1 MDVSAA
7 SYLRNCVVD
16 QIPSYVFF
24 SGSSL
29 RWGRP
34 NPPAKPLHL
43 QALVRKRSN
52 VESLRESLGGGGERE
67 KGVEDLLDGGE
78 NRLPLQDGDA
88 GVKEGASA
96 SDLTSGKVIVVT
108 PEAEKDGVNVEAGD
122 EVKRPGPSNGGGQTT
137 TLPRLPPPSSP
148 RCRLSL
154 ALSEPGGTQHQ
165 RSKLSPSQLDS
176 LRIRPVMQV
185 MSPISRPGELSLM
198 PRVRPLEGGSGIMMG
213 QASLSL
219 TRASP
224 RQRQFRTT
232 SPLTMRQGAEQQIQ
246 AGLGLQGN
254 HSPTCRPASL
264 SIGPECWPPQA
275 GGFMAI
281 SQGHQSPSVLPRSSA
296 DPRLCPPSQRRARP
310 ASVASPTPSQV
321 VGSPQLWTAENSSPQ
336 AWQVATG
343 RPDLTSTSC
352 LPFCP
357 SWPG

>member
-1 MDVSAA
+1 M
-7 SYLRNCVVD
+7 
-16 QIPSYVFF
+16 
-24 SGSSL
+24 

-34 NPPAKPLHL
+34 TPPTKPSHL

-52 VESLRESLGGGGERE
+52 VESLRGTMDGGGERE
-67 KGVEDLLDGGE
+67 KSGEGLLDGGE
-78 NRLPLQDGDA
+78 NSLPPQHLARKDGDT
-88 GVKEGASA
+88 GEKEGVPA

-122 EVKRPGPSNGGGQTT
+122 EGKRPGPSNGGGQTT

-154 ALSEPGGTQHQ
+154 ALSEPGGTQHHC
-165 RSKLSPSQLDS
+165 SKLSPSQLDS
-176 LRIRPVMQV
+176 LRMRPVMQV

-198 PRVRPLEGGSGIMMG
+198 PRVRPLEGGSGIVMG

-224 RQRQFRTT
+224 RLRQIRTT
-232 SPLTMRQGAEQQIQ
+232 SPLTMRPGAEPQIQ

-254 HSPTCRPASL
+254 HSPRCRPASL

-281 SQGHQSPSVLPRSSA
+281 SQGHQSPSVLPGSPA

-321 VGSPQLWTAENSSPQ
+321 VGSPQLWTSENSSPQ

-343 RPDLTSTSC
+343 RPDLASTSG

>member
-1 MDVSAA
+1 
-7 SYLRNCVVD
+7 
-16 QIPSYVFF
+16 
-24 SGSSL
+24 
-29 RWGRP
+29 
-34 NPPAKPLHL
+34 
-43 QALVRKRSN
+43 
-52 VESLRESLGGGGERE
+52 
-67 KGVEDLLDGGE
+67 
-78 NRLPLQDGDA
+78 
-88 GVKEGASA
+88 
-96 SDLTSGKVIVVT
+96 
-108 PEAEKDGVNVEAGD
+108 
-122 EVKRPGPSNGGGQTT
+122 
-137 TLPRLPPPSSP
+137 
-148 RCRLSL
+148 
-154 ALSEPGGTQHQ
+154 
-165 RSKLSPSQLDS
+165 
-176 LRIRPVMQV
+176 
-185 MSPISRPGELSLM
+185 
-198 PRVRPLEGGSGIMMG
+198 MG

-246 AGLGLQGN
+246 AGLSLQGN
-254 HSPTCRPASL
+254 HSPACGPASL

-275 GGFMAI
+275 GGFIAI

-321 VGSPQLWTAENSSPQ
+321 VGSPQLCTSENSSPQ

>member
-1 MDVSAA
+1 MS
-7 SYLRNCVVD
+7 
-16 QIPSYVFF
+16 FF

-34 NPPAKPLHL
+34 TPPAKPLHL

-52 VESLRESLGGGGERE
+52 VESLRGTLVGGGERK
-67 KGVEDLLDGGE
+67 KGCEGLLDGGE
-78 NRLPLQDGDA
+78 NSLPLQDGDT
-88 GVKEGASA
+88 GVKEGVPAP
-96 SDLTSGKVIVVT
+96 DLTFGEELQSGEVIVVT
-108 PEAEKDGVNVEAGD
+108 PEAEKDGVNVEAG
-122 EVKRPGPSNGGGQTT
+122 EEGKRPGPLNGGGQTT

-154 ALSEPGGTQHQ
+154 ALSEPGGTQH
-165 RSKLSPSQLDS
+165 RCSKLSPSQLDS
-176 LRIRPVMQV
+176 LRMRPVMQV

-198 PRVRPLEGGSGIMMG
+198 PRVRPLEGGSGIVMG

-224 RQRQFRTT
+224 RLRQSRTT
-232 SPLTMRQGAEQQIQ
+232 SPLTTRQGAEPQIQ

-264 SIGPECWPPQA
+264 STGPECWPPQT
-275 GGFMAI
+275 GVFMAI
-281 SQGHQSPSVLPRSSA
+281 SQGHQSPSILPRSPA
-296 DPRLCPPSQRRARP
+296 DPRLCPPSQRRPRP

-321 VGSPQLWTAENSSPQ
+321 VGSPQLWTLENSSPQ
-336 AWQVATG
+336 AWQVATV

>member
-1 MDVSAA
+1 M
-7 SYLRNCVVD
+7 
-16 QIPSYVFF
+16 
-24 SGSSL
+24 

-34 NPPAKPLHL
+34 TPPTKPLHL

-52 VESLRESLGGGGERE
+52 VESLRGTMVGGGERE
-67 KGVEDLLDGGE
+67 KGGEGLLDGGE

-108 PEAEKDGVNVEAGD
+108 PEAEKDGVNVEAG
-122 EVKRPGPSNGGGQTT
+122 EEGKRPGPSNGGGQTT

-165 RSKLSPSQLDS
+165 RSKLSPSQLAS

-185 MSPISRPGELSLM
+185 MSPILRSGEVSLM
-198 PRVRPLEGGSGIMMG
+198 PRVRPLEGGSGIVMG

-224 RQRQFRTT
+224 RLRQIRTT
-232 SPLTMRQGAEQQIQ
+232 SPLMMRPGAEQQIQ

-281 SQGHQSPSVLPRSSA
+281 SQGHQSPSVLPRSPA
-296 DPRLCPPSQRRARP
+296 DPRLCPPRQRRLRP
-310 ASVASPTPSQV
+310 ASIASPTPSQV

-336 AWQVATG
+336 AWQVATV
-343 RPDLTSTSC
+343 RPDLTSMSC

>member
-1 MDVSAA
+1 M
-7 SYLRNCVVD
+7 
-16 QIPSYVFF
+16 
-24 SGSSL
+24 

-34 NPPAKPLHL
+34 TPPTKPLHL

-52 VESLRESLGGGGERE
+52 VESLRGTLRGGGERE

-122 EVKRPGPSNGGGQTT
+122 EGKRPGPSNGGGQTT

-154 ALSEPGGTQHQ
+154 ALSEPGGTQHHH
-165 RSKLSPSQLDS
+165 SKLSSSQLDS
-176 LRIRPVMQV
+176 LRMRPVMQV

-198 PRVRPLEGGSGIMMG
+198 PRVRPLEGGSGIVMG

-224 RQRQFRTT
+224 RLRQIRTT
-232 SPLTMRQGAEQQIQ
+232 SPLTMRPGAEQQIQ

-281 SQGHQSPSVLPRSSA
+281 SQGHQSPSVLPRSPA
-296 DPRLCPPSQRRARP
+296 DPHLCPPSQRRARP

-321 VGSPQLWTAENSSPQ
+321 VGSPQLWTSENSSPQ

-343 RPDLTSTSC
+343 RPNLTSTSC

>member
-1 MDVSAA
+1 
-7 SYLRNCVVD
+7 
-16 QIPSYVFF
+16 
-24 SGSSL
+24 
-29 RWGRP
+29 
-34 NPPAKPLHL
+34 
-43 QALVRKRSN
+43 
-52 VESLRESLGGGGERE
+52 
-67 KGVEDLLDGGE
+67 
-78 NRLPLQDGDA
+78 
-88 GVKEGASA
+88 
-96 SDLTSGKVIVVT
+96 
-108 PEAEKDGVNVEAGD
+108 
-122 EVKRPGPSNGGGQTT
+122 
-137 TLPRLPPPSSP
+137 
-148 RCRLSL
+148 
-154 ALSEPGGTQHQ
+154 
-165 RSKLSPSQLDS
+165 
-176 LRIRPVMQV
+176 
-185 MSPISRPGELSLM
+185 M
-198 PRVRPLEGGSGIMMG
+198 PRVRPLEGGSGIVMG

-224 RQRQFRTT
+224 RLRQIRTT
-232 SPLTMRQGAEQQIQ
+232 SPLTMRQGVEQQIQ

-281 SQGHQSPSVLPRSSA
+281 SQGHQSPSVLPRSPA